1 MLCCETSAFLSLFL
15 LCSSTLL
22 VDCTYEL
29 SFIRDAVVLL
39 VVNVIFEFVTC
50 SVRLYLDISL
60 LQRVS
65 QKPN

>member
-1 MLCCETSAFLSLFL
+1 VLCCETSAFLSLFL
-15 LCSSTLL
+15 WCSSTLQ

-29 SFIRDAVVLL
+29 SLIRDAVVLL